1 MLQNGSLGMYSSKA
15 VSKHWSSVHHEAFNW
30 YSQVPTTYT
39 RPHLS
44 HKVVPLQSDNEE
56 REKTDSKADRS
67 LMASQWAIKPSTPV
81 PSMAEDSDSVNL
93 EALGMSSLEYL
104 FDIPLIID
112 IVNF

>member
-1 MLQNGSLGMYSSKA
+1 
-15 VSKHWSSVHHEAFNW
+15 
-30 YSQVPTTYT
+30 
-39 RPHLS
+39 
-44 HKVVPLQSDNEE
+44 VVPLQSDNEE